1 LKENHA
7 GRKNEK
13 KHNKRVEQRPWYRL
27 DNAALIYPS
36 IQSDRITTMF
46 RMSMT
51 LKEPVNPK
59 VLQKSLEEV
68 IVKFPFYRVK
78 LNRGFFWY
86 YLEYNPRL
94 PRVEKDVLYP
104 LGRIHPGFGSRYLFR
119 VRYWQYTIA
128 VEFCHVLTD
137 GTGGMTFLK
146 ALVYD
151 YLKRLGKDIG
161 DPGDIPVDTLL
172 EEAAEDAYN
181 RFYKST
187 LPLPDKGRRAFHLE
201 ARLLEPGVIV
211 INTGVIPME
220 KIIKKV
226 KALGVSL
233 STFLVAVYIDAIQEL
248 QDSIVSQNHK
258 KRPIAIQVPVNLRS
272 IYPSKTLRN
281 FSLFVMPEI
290 DPRLGKYSFDEILDI
305 VRETLITKTTEKD
318 ISKSLSRNVG
328 GQRNWVIR
336 IVPLI
341 FKKLLMPMLYKN
353 LGEGLVSGTLSN
365 LGLIKLPEGM
375 SKEVER
381 VDFILGTNPINK
393 TSCAVCGYKDKLV
406 INFSGNTNSVEIEKL
421 FFTRLIKMGIPVK
434 ISTNALEYY
443 EK

>member
-1 LKENHA
+1 
-7 GRKNEK
+7 
-13 KHNKRVEQRPWYRL
+13 
-27 DNAALIYPS
+27 
-36 IQSDRITTMF
+36 M
-46 RMSMT
+46 
-51 LKEPVNPK
+51 
-59 VLQKSLEEV
+59 
-68 IVKFPFYRVK
+68 
-78 LNRGFFWY
+78 
-86 YLEYNPRL
+86 
-94 PRVEKDVLYP
+94 
-104 LGRIHPGFGSRYLFR
+104 
-119 VRYWQYTIA
+119 
-128 VEFCHVLTD
+128 
-137 GTGGMTFLK
+137 
-146 ALVYD
+146 
-151 YLKRLGKDIG
+151 
-161 DPGDIPVDTLL
+161 
-172 EEAAEDAYN
+172 
-181 RFYKST
+181 
-187 LPLPDKGRRAFHLE
+187 
-201 ARLLEPGVIV
+201 
-211 INTGVIPME
+211 
-220 KIIKKV
+220 
-226 KALGVSL
+226 
-233 STFLVAVYIDAIQEL
+233 
-248 QDSIVSQNHK
+248 
-258 KRPIAIQVPVNLRS
+258 
-272 IYPSKTLRN
+272 
-281 FSLFVMPEI
+281 FVMPEI

-305 VRETLITKTTEKD
+305 VRETLITKATEKD